1 MDYVI
6 VIVKHQQFTNE
17 CHASKWDLTSNNH
30 NKVMLDSFAP
40 LCFAFCQKNT
50 VTQVKRNNVLV
61 VFFYCIQCTF
71 GTPSPCL
78 SGAKLQNKEL
88 SASSSVDFHIQAQ
101 GLNRWPWR
109 QSLMPSFRKSVT
121 LYALFF
127 PPSAVFLSHSKS
139 QSARLI
145 VEYAFTHH
153 WFFFSLSSV
162 TLQLHLHIPC
172 FFFQPIVMPPV
183 HHSCVVFLSGTNNCP
198 FSGKEA
204 QLEAGVR

>member
-1 MDYVI
+1 MFCFLPEEHSY
-6 VIVKHQQFTNE
+6 
-17 CHASKWDLTSNNH
+17 TS
-30 NKVMLDSFAP
+30 
-40 LCFAFCQKNT
+40 QKK
-50 VTQVKRNNVLV
+50 QRPCW
-61 VFFYCIQCTF
+61 FFYCIQCTF

-172 FFFQPIVMPPV
+172 FVSAHSDASCPP
-183 HHSCVVFLSGTNNCP
+183 FLHCP
-198 FSGKEA
+198 FEWYK
-204 QLEAGVR
+204 QLSVFRKGGSVGSRCEVDVRKSLSHIEFSFQRALTDKAGHFYRALKLNDLP